1 MNIHYAFALI
11 NSVLISILV
20 AGISWRRRTAKGAIG
35 LVLLMITI
43 AVWALT
49 YSIRWLVSDLNS
61 QYFWLDATYLGVT
74 TAPTAFMIMVLQF
87 TNRDFFLTRRN
98 IFLLS
103 IEPILTM
110 LFIWTD
116 PLHGFFYNG
125 MRTTGTILSGG
136 IWFWVN
142 VFYSYGLLLLAD
154 IFLIQEYL
162 KTRDMNRHQVGIMLV
177 GMLFP
182 WLSNII
188 GITKISPFSNLDLTP
203 IFFVFSG
210 LIFTYGLFRFHLL
223 DLVPIARHLL
233 VEIMRD
239 GVVVL
244 DRQQRIIDLNPSA
257 LQILGLSKEAI
268 GQPAVSAIRCWPD
281 LQPMVLPDHD
291 ARGDIHFE
299 GNRRVS
305 DLEIQVTPLMDPQK
319 TLTGWL
325 INFRNITERKQIL
338 EALRESEERFRS
350 VVRTAIDA
358 IITTENGG
366 KIISWNQGAQLIFQ
380 YTEDEILNQP
390 ISFLLQ
396 DLDDHPEQ
404 VGMKQEFE
412 DSDPSRAGKLIRSRG
427 RRKNGTQVPI
437 ELSFS
442 RWQTG
447 EKIFYTII
455 LRDITERQQMEE
467 ILQAQSTHDVL
478 TGLYNRQWLENEMV
492 RLQTDQKIPIS
503 ILMIDVD
510 GLKGVNDTWGHAAG
524 DDLLRRSAELL
535 RTAFR
540 REDVISRFGG
550 DEFVAILPETT
561 HEVALKVAQRLRDL
575 LREYNRTCPAEQAI
589 YLSIGAASNDGLTSL
604 SEALQQADQMMY
616 VEKMGKKESGWS

>member
-305 DLEIQVTPLMDPQK
+305 DRLEIQVTPLMDPQK

-442 RWQTG
+442 TLANG
-447 EKIFYTII
+447 GKNI
-455 LRDITERQQMEE
+455 
-467 ILQAQSTHDVL
+467 
-478 TGLYNRQWLENEMV
+478 LYNHPPGYYR
-492 RLQTDQKIPIS
+492 TPA
-503 ILMIDVD
+503 D
-510 GLKGVNDTWGHAAG
+510 GRNSSSTKYA
-524 DDLLRRSAELL
+524 
-535 RTAFR
+535 
-540 REDVISRFGG
+540 
-550 DEFVAILPETT
+550 
-561 HEVALKVAQRLRDL
+561 
-575 LREYNRTCPAEQAI
+575 
-589 YLSIGAASNDGLTSL
+589 
-604 SEALQQADQMMY
+604 
-616 VEKMGKKESGWS
+616 